1 MTKYVCEFCGKE
13 FYHAGRN
20 SRRFCGKTCAG
31 RAILRSN
38 GGSGHKKGKYTM
50 VKIVVTQD
58 LCLRPGMNP
67 IVGNTYDAE
76 RYTTQYSRT
85 GVGYVITVNGHR
97 INVRTDECVEV

>member
-13 FYHAGRN
+13 FYRAGRN
-20 SRRFCGKTCAG
+20 SRRFCGKECAG
-31 RAILRSN
+31 RAILPPS
-38 GGSGHKKGKYTM
+38 GGKQTQKDRYTA

-76 RYTTQYSRT
+76 RYKAQYSQR

-97 INVRTDECVEV
+97 ISVRADECVEV